1 MRIALRVLTA
11 VLLVFAVSVVASAQA
26 PVGTVELTRLETTAG
41 EIRQQVTTLKQT
53 DTTLAADVERQLAD
67 LSDEI
72 TYLKV
77 KLRRDGSVT
86 RDEYTSLRDRFETLR
101 VRAQGQK
108 VAAQPVLDDKDDGIG
123 QVPVGTEFDVRLQNS
138 INSGTAKVEQRF
150 EATTLL
156 DYPSTGSVIIPAGS
170 TVRGF
175 VSSVR
180 PAGRVDRRGS
190 ITLSFDEMRIGSTTY
205 RLRASVT
212 SAMDGKSAEDA
223 KRIGVGAV
231 AGAILGGIFGG
242 GKGALVGVL
251 VGGGGTMAATEGT
264 DVDLPLGTVLRIR
277 LDQPLQVAMPAPR

>member
-1 MRIALRVLTA
+1 MRIARRVAATLA
-11 VLLVFAVSVVASAQA
+11 LVFAVSATAGAQA
-26 PVGTVELTRLETTAG
+26 PVGTADLARLDTTAT
-41 EIRQQVTTLKQT
+41 EIRQQAATLRQT
-53 DTTLAADVERQLAD
+53 DATLAADVEKQLAD
-67 LSDEI
+67 LADEI

-86 RDEYTSLRDRFETLR
+86 RDEYASLRDRFETLR

-108 VAAQPVLDDKDDGIG
+108 VSAQPVLDDKEPGVG
-123 QVPVGTEFDVRLQNS
+123 QVPVGTEFDVRLQTS
-138 INSGTAKVEQRF
+138 LNSGTAKAEQRF

-156 DYPSTGSVIIPAGS
+156 DYPAAGAVLIPAGS

-180 PAGRVDRRGS
+180 AAGKVDRRGS
-190 ITLSFDEMRIGSTTY
+190 LTLSFDELRIGATTY

-212 SAMDGKSAEDA
+212 SAMDGKSAEDM

-231 AGAILGGIFGG
+231 AGAILGGILGG

-251 VGGGGTMAATEGT
+251 VGGGGTMAATEGS

-277 LDQPLQVAMPAPR
+277 LDQPLQVVAATR

>member
-1 MRIALRVLTA
+1 MRTARHITTA
-11 VLLVFAVSVVASAQA
+11 VFLVFAAAAALMAQA
-26 PVGTVELTRLETTAG
+26 PVGTAELARLDATAA
-41 EIRQQVTTLKQT
+41 EIRQQVVTLKQT
-53 DTTLAADVERQLAD
+53 DATLAADVEKQLSD

-86 RDEYTSLRDRFETLR
+86 RDEYASLRDRFETLR
-101 VRAQGQK
+101 VRAQRQK
-108 VAAQPVLDDKDDGIG
+108 VSAQPVLDDTENTLG
-123 QVPVGTEFDVRLQNS
+123 QVAVGTEFDVRMQTSL
-138 INSGTAKVEQRF
+138 NSGTAKPEQRF

-156 DYPSTGSVIIPAGS
+156 DYPATGAVLIPAGS

-180 PAGRVDRRGS
+180 AAGKVDRRGS
-190 ITLSFDEMRIGSTTY
+190 LTLSFDELKVGATTY

-212 SAMDGKSAEDA
+212 SAMDGKTAEDA

-231 AGAILGGIFGG
+231 AGAILGGILGG

-251 VGGGGTMAATEGT
+251 VGGGGTMAATEGS

-277 LDQPLQVAMPAPR
+277 LDQPLQLATATAR

>member
-1 MRIALRVLTA
+1 MRIALRVVTA
-11 VLLVFAVSVVASAQA
+11 LILASAVSTVVRAQA
-26 PVGTVELTRLETTAG
+26 PVGTLELTKLETTAAD
-41 EIRQQVTTLKQT
+41 IRQQVATLKQT
-53 DTTLAADVERQLAD
+53 DATLAADVENQLGD

-86 RDEYTSLRDRFETLR
+86 RDEYASLRDRFETLR

-108 VAAQPVLDDKDDGIG
+108 VSAQPVLDDKENTLG
-123 QVPVGTEFDVRLQNS
+123 QVAVGTEFDVRMQTSL
-138 INSGTAKVEQRF
+138 NSGTAKVEQRF

-156 DYPSTGSVIIPAGS
+156 DYPATGAVLIPAGS

-180 PAGRVDRRGS
+180 PAGKVDRRGS
-190 ITLSFDEMRIGSTTY
+190 LTLSFDELKVGATTY

-212 SAMDGKSAEDA
+212 SAMDGKTAEDA

-231 AGAILGGIFGG
+231 AGAILGGILGG

-251 VGGGGTMAATEGT
+251 IGGGGTMAATEGS

-277 LDQPLQVAMPAPR
+277 LDQPLQLAATTAR